1 MSSCRCSPSTTKQ
14 NGGIQS
20 WDYGEHADPHR
31 VARELNGR
39 FLVNVTEK
47 DGKEFAAGKQ
57 VSGFA
62 QLRDDGS
69 TMSGNWIYCGGYTEE
84 GNLAARRDT
93 TDAPNK
99 IGLHPK
105 WGWTWPM
112 NRRILYN
119 RASVNRKGEPFNPR
133 KWVIRWNAEK
143 NACKTTR
150 APIFRP
156 VNSSASPLPCWWL
169 AARAATARRR
179 ST

>member
-1 MSSCRCSPSTTKQ
+1 MPEPIRHLA
-14 NGGIQS
+14 

-47 DGKEFAAGKQ
+47 DGKEFAVDKQ
-57 VSGFA
+57 VPGFA

-84 GNLAARRDT
+84 GNLAARRDM
-93 TDAPNK
+93 TDTPNK

-112 NRRILYN
+112 NRSILYN

-143 NACKTTR
+143 NIWEGDVPDGAMPPSEMNPFIML
-150 APIFRP
+150 A
-156 VNSSASPLPCWWL
+156 SASGSSIHRTW
-169 AARAATARRR
+169 
-179 ST
+179 STGRFPSITSR